1 MKQVHKKA
9 QIKCLTEF
17 VLKFRV
23 PDSLTPVLLAY
34 FEEISQLYIQE
45 PMIKKIINCT
55 KSRMLQNTLIIF
67 R

>member
-45 PMIKKIINCT
+45 PMIKKNINCT